1 MSTITGSR
9 RCFSHEAL
17 FYSGMEGFLEAT
29 TRFVGEGVRA
39 GEDVLV
45 SVSAD
50 KIERLRSALNDD
62 DRVQFLDIS
71 VVGRNP
77 GRIIPAWKEFV
88 AYRGDDDR
96 PVRGVGE
103 PIWPERRSD
112 ELVESQHHESLLN
125 VAFAQTPRFRLLC
138 PYDVATLR
146 ADVIVEAKR
155 SHPYVL
161 QGEGCVPCAEF
172 RGVSACAAPRRDA
185 LPPAPASA
193 TEISFTAAGLPD
205 LRDVITSLTSESFP
219 PERVADARLAISE
232 LCGNTVRHG
241 GGQGT
246 LRAWQEGSSWV
257 FEVTDKGVIGD
268 PLAGRIPPRADQV
281 GGFGLWLVHRLCD
294 LVQQRQLDSRNVTRV
309 RIAAHGS
316 QR

>member
-1 MSTITGSR
+1 MSTIAGSR

-29 TRFVGEGVRA
+29 ARFVGEGVRA

-45 SVSAD
+45 TVSAD

-103 PIWPERRSD
+103 PIWPGRRSD

-125 VAFAQTPRFRLLC
+125 VAFADTPHFRLLC
-138 PYDVATLR
+138 PYDVTTLR
-146 ADVIVEAKR
+146 TDVIGEAKR

-161 QGEGCVPCAEF
+161 
-172 RGVSACAAPRRDA
+172 
-185 LPPAPASA
+185 
-193 TEISFTAAGLPD
+193 
-205 LRDVITSLTSESFP
+205 
-219 PERVADARLAISE
+219 
-232 LCGNTVRHG
+232 
-241 GGQGT
+241 
-246 LRAWQEGSSWV
+246 
-257 FEVTDKGVIGD
+257 
-268 PLAGRIPPRADQV
+268 
-281 GGFGLWLVHRLCD
+281 
-294 LVQQRQLDSRNVTRV
+294 
-309 RIAAHGS
+309 
-316 QR
+316 